1 MSFRREL
8 RELTRLALPVV
19 LGQTGLMLMGVVD
32 TMVVGH
38 LSAEALAAVAL
49 GNLFSWATLIFAM
62 GVLHA
67 LDTLVSQAHG
77 AGFHQTAQ
85 RYVVRGLVVAAVL
98 SVLCA
103 VLSLFGEELLIF
115 SGQDRTLAR
124 DAQRWLNAILPS
136 IPAHLAFVVFRQATQ
151 ARGRPGPVVVAV
163 VVGNVAN
170 LVLDLGLVYGK
181 WGLPAM
187 GLVGSAWATSLCR
200 YLMLFVLV
208 AMTREAA
215 LPRGNFDGIWKRSA
229 FKKLLVIG
237 VPIGVQ
243 YALEVWVFAISS
255 LLIGRLG
262 AIALSGHQIALNLA
276 SLTFMVPLG
285 IGAAAAA
292 RVGNAIGAS
301 DPDGARRAAK
311 AALLLGA
318 GVMVASASLFVL
330 VPGPL
335 ARLYTDDPGVLR
347 VAVMLLPI
355 AALFQI
361 FDGTQAVAFGAL
373 RGAADTRV
381 PTAIYI
387 IGFWFVGLP
396 TGYLSAF
403 RFGHGAS
410 GIWYGFIAG
419 LGSVALLAAWRVAW
433 RFRKSSTLTRI
444 V

>member
-98 SVLCA
+98 SVLCE
-103 VLSLFGEELLIF
+103 VLSLFGEDLLIF
-115 SGQDRTLAR
+115 SGQDRALAR

-151 ARGRPGPVVVAV
+151 ARGRSGPVVIAV

-187 GLVGSAWATSLCR
+187 GLVGSAWAK
-200 YLMLFVLV
+200 
-208 AMTREAA
+208 
-215 LPRGNFDGIWKRSA
+215 N
-229 FKKLLVIG
+229 
-237 VPIGVQ
+237 
-243 YALEVWVFAISS
+243 
-255 LLIGRLG
+255 
-262 AIALSGHQIALNLA
+262 LS
-276 SLTFMVPLG
+276 
-285 IGAAAAA
+285 
-292 RVGNAIGAS
+292 
-301 DPDGARRAAK
+301 
-311 AALLLGA
+311 
-318 GVMVASASLFVL
+318 
-330 VPGPL
+330 
-335 ARLYTDDPGVLR
+335 
-347 VAVMLLPI
+347 
-355 AALFQI
+355 
-361 FDGTQAVAFGAL
+361 
-373 RGAADTRV
+373 
-381 PTAIYI
+381 
-387 IGFWFVGLP
+387 
-396 TGYLSAF
+396 
-403 RFGHGAS
+403 
-410 GIWYGFIAG
+410 
-419 LGSVALLAAWRVAW
+419 
-433 RFRKSSTLTRI
+433 
-444 V
+444 